1 VQLATRIIALFFYVS
16 ARCEHIPP
24 IPIPCSAVATHKSL
38 IESVQAG
45 AGETVQLSTSFPAF
59 LGTVVVV
66 TASGVLAPGPL
77 FAASLLQGTKGG
89 AKSGFMISV
98 GHMLIELPLILLMAL
113 GISSLMSFPGF
124 ALVVGLVGGSAL
136 IGYGLLQIR
145 AAIRQPISLKPVQE
159 TGLQKKALIL
169 GVGLT
174 ALNPYFILWWLTVGL
189 GLVAQAVELGALLG
203 VLIMYV
209 SHVWMDYAWLMGT
222 AYLSARGT
230 MLLGGRG
237 YRLLLLGLAA
247 FLIYFG
253 VGFIARN
260 VFQFNILP

>member
-1 VQLATRIIALFFYVS
+1 M
-16 ARCEHIPP
+16 
-24 IPIPCSAVATHKSL
+24 
-38 IESVQAG
+38 
-45 AGETVQLSTSFPAF
+45 VQLSTSFPAF

-98 GHMLIELPLILLMAL
+98 GHMLVELPLVMLMAL

-124 ALVVGLVGGSAL
+124 ALLVGLVGGSAL
-136 IGYGLLQIR
+136 IGFGLLQVR
-145 AAIRQPISLKPVQE
+145 GAIRQPISFKPVQE

-189 GLVAQAVELGALLG
+189 GLVVQAVELGALLG

-222 AYLSARGT
+222 AYLSSRGT

-237 YRLLLLGLAA
+237 YRLLLIGLAA

>member
-1 VQLATRIIALFFYVS
+1 M
-16 ARCEHIPP
+16 
-24 IPIPCSAVATHKSL
+24 PCSAVATHKSL
-38 IESVQAG
+38 VETVQAG

-77 FAASLLQGTKGG
+77 FATSLLQGTKGG

-98 GHMLIELPLILLMAL
+98 GHMLVELPLVMLMAL

-124 ALVVGLVGGSAL
+124 ALAVGLVGGSAL
-136 IGYGLLQIR
+136 IAFGLLQVR
-145 AAIRQPISLKPVQE
+145 AATRQAISFEPVQE

-189 GLVAQAVELGALLG
+189 GLVVQAVELGALLG